1 MFVRIYIYIYGECIS
16 LETNMA
22 KYLGVDKIYNLWNII
37 RANGG
42 ILNSIYT
49 LFRLL

>member
-1 MFVRIYIYIYGECIS
+1 MNIYIYSECIS

-37 RANGG
+37 KANGG
-42 ILNSIYT
+42 ILNSVYT